1 MSSINVDGV
10 SLYYVEKGSGESV
23 VLVHGVGGDYRTW
36 NPQIELLSQ
45 QYRVVAYSRRFSTP
59 NANPGDIHEDTI
71 VNNANDLLGLITR
84 LGIAPI
90 HLVGHSYGGSI
101 ATYFAYKHP
110 ELLRSLILL
119 EPAVTSVFIENP
131 NSAFQ
136 RIILLFT
143 HPIIA
148 MAILRFTRNIV
159 APALKALNQGD
170 SRTAA
175 KLIVDG
181 LQVREG
187 AFEQFPSE
195 FQNIVVENAR
205 TIYDFEILGLEFKR
219 SQIAAIKVPTL
230 IIKGETSN
238 KIVRDIADSLH
249 DIMPNSEE
257 FMIEKSGHFPQFERS
272 EELNVKIKE
281 FLRKHSS

>member
-1 MSSINVDGV
+1 MSSINVVGA

-36 NPQIELLSQ
+36 TPQIGSLSQ
-45 QYRVVAYSRRFSTP
+45 GHRVVAYSRRFSTP

-71 VNNANDLLGLITR
+71 ENNVNDLLGLITR
-84 LGIAPI
+84 LGIAPV
-90 HLVGHSYGGSI
+90 HLIGHSYGGSI
-101 ATYFAYKHP
+101 ATYFAFKHP
-110 ELLRSLILL
+110 ELLRSLILI

-131 NSAFQ
+131 NSALE

-143 HPIIA
+143 HPSIA

-175 KLIVDG
+175 KLLVDG
-181 LQVREG
+181 LQVRER

-219 SQIAAIKVPTL
+219 SQIAEIKVPTL

-238 KIVRDIADSLH
+238 KILRDIADSLH
-249 DIMPNSEE
+249 KMLPNSEE
-257 FMIEKSGHFPQFERS
+257 FMIEKSGHFPQFERP
-272 EELNVKIKE
+272 EELNAKIKD
-281 FLRKHSS
+281 FLGKHSS